1 MIGSSDKARAAT
13 YTQLAAME
21 RAGLPLMKALAHVSK
36 QGGPAASLL
45 LPLEREL
52 KSGKSLPEA
61 LASVEGFSPLE
72 IAVMSAG
79 NTAGSLPEC
88 FQQLAQTF
96 ERRAALKVKVAGALA
111 YPTLL
116 LHLAILLPNLFIIIK
131 DGLAAYL
138 AAIAVPFGVL
148 YGVVGGGFFLI
159 KFLRKTNPAL
169 LDRFLLAIPLIRGVE
184 RKVSLAYGV
193 GAFSLL
199 YRNGV
204 SIIESLE
211 TAGNVTPNSVIASV
225 FDRMADTLRSQG
237 SDLAAALAL
246 EAHNLPDW
254 AVELLSTGAT
264 SGQLDGM
271 LENVTTRLDEEVQ
284 TDVSRLVVA
293 LGGAVFAFAALVV
306 AYKVISFYAGYVG
319 QINKLTG
326 GR

>member
-1 MIGSSDKARAAT
+1 MIGSSDKSRAAT

-36 QGGPAASLL
+36 QGGAAAALL
-45 LPLEREL
+45 QPLEREL
-52 KSGKSLPEA
+52 QGGKSLPEA
-61 LASVEGFSPLE
+61 LANVQGFSPLE
-72 IAVMSAG
+72 VAVLGAG
-79 NTAGSLPEC
+79 NKAGSLPEC

-96 ERRAALKVKVAGALA
+96 ERRAALKLKIAGALA

-116 LHLAILLPNLFIIIK
+116 LHLAILLPNLFIIVK
-131 DGLAAYL
+131 DGVLAYF

-148 YGVVGGGFFLI
+148 YGVVGGCFFLS
-159 KFLRKTNPAL
+159 KFLRASNPVL
-169 LDRFLLAIPLIRGVE
+169 LDRILLSIPLIRGVQ
-184 RKVSLAYGV
+184 RKISLSYGI
-193 GAFSLL
+193 GAFSVL

-211 TAGNVTPNSVIASV
+211 TAGQVTPNSVVAGV
-225 FDRMADTLRSQG
+225 FDRMAEVLRTQG
-237 SDLAAALAL
+237 SDLGAALAL

-264 SGQLDGM
+264 SGQLDSM
-271 LENVTTRLDEEVQ
+271 LGNVTTRLDEEVQ

-293 LGGAVFAFAALVV
+293 LGGAVFAFAAMVV
-306 AYKVISFYAGYVG
+306 AYKVISFYADYVG
-319 QINKLTG
+319 QINKAIG